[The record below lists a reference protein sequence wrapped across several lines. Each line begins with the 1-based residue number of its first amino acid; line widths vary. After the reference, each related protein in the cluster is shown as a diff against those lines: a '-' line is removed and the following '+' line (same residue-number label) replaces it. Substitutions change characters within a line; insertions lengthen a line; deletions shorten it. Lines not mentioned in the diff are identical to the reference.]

1 MSSSGVSLPR
11 FDLSGKWAL
20 ITGGAGL
27 LGKEHALALLEVGA
41 NVVLWDIDSENL
53 IKVTILNFPIPL
65 FLKVINIRNCEFEL
79 SEIDNKLYELK

>member
-41 NVVLWDIDSENL
+41 NVVLWDINNDKLSKTSNEL
-53 IKVTILNFPIPL
+53 AKEFISRTILADI
-65 FLKVINIRNCEFEL
+65 VDIT
-79 SEIDNKLYELK
+79 D